1 MKNFPIQ
8 DKLTTRLKH
17 VLATAS
23 QVSSDL
29 QHGEIGTEHLLYGM
43 TKETGSIA
51 ATILRKF
58 KITPEYLRTE
68 LETLPRQTNFRE
80 ILSDQAE
87 KAFEKAAR
95 VAFEH
100 QHRYIGTEHLL
111 FGIISQ
117 KENTAYRILERSP
130 ADIKALLRQVKTV
143 LQNTAHFP
151 DLSNFLSGMNSMP
164 NMPIQ
169 MPKGTEPQLKK
180 PKSKTPGLDYF
191 STDFTE
197 QARQK
202 KFDPVV
208 GRDKEIQRMMS
219 ILSRKSKNNPVLIGD
234 PGVGKTAIAI
244 GLAQRIANGNVPANL
259 SDKRLL
265 SLDLAAVLA
274 GTTFRGEFEER
285 LKEILREVKETPNV
299 LLFIDELHTI
309 VGAGSAGGS
318 LDAANILKPALSH
331 GELQVIGATTL
342 DEYRK
347 HIEKDAALERRFQPI
362 VVREATEEEAID
374 VLKGVR
380 EAYET
385 HHGLEVTDDAIE
397 AAVALSTRY
406 VTDRFLPDKALDLL
420 DEAASLARLKRG
432 TETKIDTSALQEAK
446 EELQETQSQKNRAI
460 EEERYE
466 EALIL
471 KKEEKRLEDKIH
483 VLHSEPASAKNHTY
497 SINRDDIAAV
507 IAEMTGIPVTRL
519 LKAEEKKLLHLE
531 RTLGSRIVGQRDAIN
546 TVARF
551 IRRARSG
558 IANPNRPVGSFIFLG
573 PTGVGKTE
581 LAKVLAREIYE
592 DEDALI
598 RVDMSEF
605 MEAHAV
611 SRLIGAPA
619 GYVGYEEGGK
629 LTEKIRRR
637 PYSIVLFDEIE
648 KAHHD
653 VFNILLQIME
663 EGELTD
669 THGKKANFRNTIIIL
684 TSNIGSQ
691 ELSKEAKM
699 GFGVVDETE
708 KKEAQERYDE
718 IKQKVMGDLR
728 EEMAPELLSRID
740 QIVVFRPL
748 GLPELRRITAL
759 NLEELKDRLR
769 KQRLEATITNE
780 VRDQIAERAFQSG
793 EGARPIR
800 QFVQEFIEDP
810 VAQGIIDGTIQG
822 GGKFNIIWEE
832 NKTKLVPVEAKVV
845 KNEQKQ
851 KVGVKTE

>member
-23 QVSSDL
+23 QVSADL
-29 QHGEIGTEHLLYGM
+29 QHGEIDTEHLLYGM

-58 KITPEYLRTE
+58 NITPEYLRTE
-68 LETLPRQTNFRE
+68 LETLPRQANFRE

-95 VAFEH
+95 IAFEH

-117 KENTAYRILERSP
+117 KDNTAYHILERSP
-130 ADIKALLRQVKTV
+130 ADIKSLLRQVKTV

-151 DLSNFLSGMNSMP
+151 DLSNFLSGMNSLP

-169 MPKGTEPQLKK
+169 MPKGAEPQIKK
-180 PKSKTPGLDYF
+180 SKSKTPGLDFF

-202 KFDPVV
+202 KFDPVI
-208 GRDKEIQRMMS
+208 GRDKEIMRMMS

-244 GLAQRIANGNVPANL
+244 GLAQRIASGKVPVNL
-259 SDKRLL
+259 IDKRIL

-285 LKEILREVKETPNV
+285 LKEILREVKETPNI

-318 LDAANILKPALSH
+318 LDAANILKPALSQ
-331 GELQVIGATTL
+331 GDIQVVGATTL

-347 HIEKDAALERRFQPI
+347 HIEKDAALERLFQPI
-362 VVREATEEEAID
+362 VVRESTEEESISI
-374 VLKGVR
+374 LKGVR

-406 VTDRFLPDKALDLL
+406 ITDRFLPDKALDLL
-420 DEAASLARLKRG
+420 DEAASLARLKLG
-432 TETKIDTSALQEAK
+432 TESKTDTSELQETK
-446 EELQETQSQKNRAI
+446 EELTETQSQKNRAI

-466 EALIL
+466 EALVL
-471 KKEEKRLEDKIH
+471 KKEEKRLEEKIH
-483 VLHSEPASAKNHTY
+483 SLHTMPKEKNHVH
-497 SINRDDIAAV
+497 SITRDDIASV
-507 IAEMTGIPVTRL
+507 IAEMTGIPTTRL

-531 RTLGSRIVGQRDAIN
+531 RTMGSRIVGQKDAIN

-551 IRRARSG
+551 IRRSRSG

-669 THGKKANFRNTIIIL
+669 THGKKANFRNTIVIL

-691 ELSKEAKM
+691 ELAKEAKM
-699 GFGVVDETE
+699 GFGVTDEKE
-708 KKEAQERYDE
+708 KKESQERYDE
-718 IKQKVMGDLR
+718 VKQRVMGNLR

-759 NLEELKDRLR
+759 NLEELKERLR
-769 KQRLEATITNE
+769 KQRLEATISNDI
-780 VRDQIAERAFQSG
+780 RDQIAERAFQSG

-810 VAQGIIDGTIQG
+810 VAQSIIEGSIPSG
-822 GGKFNIIWEE
+822 NKFNIIWEE
-832 NKTKLVPVEAKVV
+832 GKTKIVPIELK
-845 KNEQKQ
+845 KEQKQ
-851 KVGVKTE
+851 KVAAL

>member
-23 QVSSDL
+23 QVSNDL
-29 QHGEIGTEHLLYGM
+29 QHGEIDTEHLLYGM

-58 KITPEYLRTE
+58 NITPEYIRTE
-68 LETLPRQTNFRE
+68 LETLPRKTGFRE
-80 ILSDQAE
+80 VLSDQAE

-95 VAFEH
+95 IAFEH

-117 KENTAYRILERSP
+117 KDNTAYHILERSP

-151 DLSNFLSGMNSMP
+151 DLSNFLSGMNSLP

-169 MPKGTEPQLKK
+169 MPKGTEPQIKK
-180 PKSKTPGLDYF
+180 SKSKTPGLDYF

-202 KFDPVV
+202 KFDPVI
-208 GRDKEIQRMMS
+208 GRDKEIMRMMS

-244 GLAQRIANGNVPANL
+244 GLAQRIASGKVPGNLAE
-259 SDKRLL
+259 KRIL
-265 SLDLAAVLA
+265 SLDLAAILA

-318 LDAANILKPALSH
+318 LDAANILKPALSN
-331 GELQVIGATTL
+331 GELQVVGATTL

-362 VVREATEEEAID
+362 VVRESTEEESITI
-374 VLKGVR
+374 LKGVR

-397 AAVALSTRY
+397 AAVTLSTRY
-406 VTDRFLPDKALDLL
+406 ITERFLPDKALDLL
-420 DEAASLARLKRG
+420 DEAASLARLKLG
-432 TETKIDTSALQEAK
+432 TESKTDTSELQETK
-446 EELQETQSQKNRAI
+446 EELQEIQSQKNHAI

-466 EALIL
+466 EALVL
-471 KKEEKRLEDKIH
+471 KKEEKRLEEKIH
-483 VLHSEPASAKNHTY
+483 LLHTMPKEKNHVH
-497 SINRDDIAAV
+497 SITREDIAAV
-507 IAEMTGIPVTRL
+507 IAEMTGIPTTRL

-531 RTLGSRIVGQRDAIN
+531 RTMGSRIVGQKEAIN
-546 TVARF
+546 NVARF
-551 IRRARSG
+551 IRRSRSG

-619 GYVGYEEGGK
+619 GYVGYEDGGK

-684 TSNIGSQ
+684 TSNIGSA
-691 ELSKEAKM
+691 ELAKEAKM
-699 GFGVVDETE
+699 GFGITDETA
-708 KKEAQERYDE
+708 KKESQERYDE
-718 IKQKVMGDLR
+718 VKRRVMGNLR

-759 NLEELKDRLR
+759 NLEELKERLR
-769 KQRLEATITNE
+769 KQRLEASISNE
-780 VRDQIAERAFQSG
+780 VRDQIAERAFNSG

-800 QFVQEFIEDP
+800 QFVQELIEDP
-810 VAQGIIDGTIQG
+810 VAQGIIEGSLPEG
-822 GGKFNIIWEE
+822 NKFNVVWSEG
-832 NKTKLVPVEAKVV
+832 KTKIEPIEIK
-845 KNEQKQ
+845 KEQKQ
-851 KVGVKTE
+851 KVTV

>member
-23 QVSSDL
+23 QIASDL

-51 ATILRKF
+51 STILRKF
-58 KITPEYLRTE
+58 NITPEYLRTE

-111 FGIISQ
+111 YGIISQ

-130 ADIKALLRQVKTV
+130 ADIKALSRQVKTV

-151 DLSNFLSGMNSMP
+151 DLSNFLSGMNSLP

-169 MPKGTEPQLKK
+169 MPKGAEQQLKK

-191 STDFTE
+191 CVDFTA
-197 QARQK
+197 QAK
-202 KFDPVV
+202 EGKFDPVI
-208 GRDKEIQRMMS
+208 GRDHEIQRMLS

-234 PGVGKTAIAI
+234 PGVGKTAIVI
-244 GLAQRIANGNVPANL
+244 GLAQRIATGKIPANL
-259 SDKRLL
+259 ADKRVL

-285 LKEILREVKETPNV
+285 LKEILREVKETPNA
-299 LLFIDELHTI
+299 LLFIDEMHTI
-309 VGAGSAGGS
+309 VGAGSSGGS
-318 LDAANILKPALSH
+318 MDAANILKPALSH
-331 GELQVIGATTL
+331 GDLQVIGATTL

-362 VVREATEEEAID
+362 VVRESTEEESIGI
-374 VLKGVR
+374 LKGVR
-380 EAYET
+380 EAYEA
-385 HHGLEVTDDAIE
+385 HHGLEVTDEAIE

-406 VTDRFLPDKALDLL
+406 ITDRFLPDKALDLL

-432 TETKIDTSALQEAK
+432 GEAKIDTSELQNAKEQLQEI
-446 EELQETQSQKNRAI
+446 QSQKSRAI

-466 EALIL
+466 EALVL
-471 KKEEKRLEDKIH
+471 KKEEKQLEEKIH
-483 VLHSEPASAKNHTY
+483 HLHSEPASAKNKAY
-497 SINRDDIAAV
+497 SINREDIAAV

-519 LKAEEKKLLHLE
+519 LKAEEKKLMFLE
-531 RTLGSRIVGQRDAIN
+531 RTLGSRIVGQKDAIN
-546 TVARF
+546 NIARF

-619 GYVGYEEGGK
+619 GYIGYEEGGK

-684 TSNIGSQ
+684 TSNIGSA

-699 GFGVVDETE
+699 GFGSEDETE
-708 KKEAQERYDE
+708 KKEAQEHYEE
-718 IKQKVMGDLR
+718 IKQKVMADLR

-759 NLEELKDRLR
+759 NLEELKERLR
-769 KQRLEATITNE
+769 KQKLDIVITND
-780 VRDQIAERAFQSG
+780 VRDQIAERSFKSG

-810 VAQGIIDGTIQG
+810 VAQGIIDGSIKSGQ
-822 GGKFNIIWEE
+822 KFSISWIE
-832 NKTKLVPVEAKVV
+832 NKTKISPVSPAK
-845 KNEQKQ
+845 KEQKQ
-851 KVGVKTE
+851 HANAKV

>member
-23 QVSSDL
+23 QVSNDL

-51 ATILRKF
+51 STILRKF
-58 KITPEYLRTE
+58 NITPEYLRTE
-68 LETLPRQTNFRE
+68 LETLPRQNSFRE
-80 ILSDQAE
+80 ILSVEAE

-130 ADIKALLRQVKTV
+130 ADIKSLLRQVKTV

-164 NMPIQ
+164 GGPGMPIQ
-169 MPKGTEPQLKK
+169 MPKNTEQQLKK

-191 STDFTE
+191 CVDFTE
-197 QARQK
+197 QAKQK
-202 KFDPVV
+202 KFDPVI
-208 GRDKEIQRMMS
+208 GRDREIQRMLS

-244 GLAQRIANGNVPANL
+244 GLAQRVAEGRVPANL
-259 SDKRLL
+259 ADKRIL

-299 LLFIDELHTI
+299 LLFIDEMHTI

-331 GELQVIGATTL
+331 GDLQVIGATTL

-362 VVREATEEEAID
+362 IVREATEEEAIGI
-374 VLKGVR
+374 LKGVR

-406 VTDRFLPDKALDLL
+406 ITDRYLPDKALDLL
-420 DEAASLARLKRG
+420 DEAASLARLKRSG
-432 TETKIDTSALQEAK
+432 NQKIDTSALQGAK

-471 KKEEKRLEDKIH
+471 KKEEKRLEEKIH
-483 VLHSEPASAKNHTY
+483 TLHSAPSEKNHTQ
-497 SINRDDIAAV
+497 SITRDDIAAV

-531 RTLGSRIVGQRDAIN
+531 RTLGSRIVGQKEAIN
-546 TVARF
+546 TISRF
-551 IRRARSG
+551 IRRSRSG

-619 GYVGYEEGGK
+619 GYVGYEDGGK
-629 LTEKIRRR
+629 LTEKVRRR

-653 VFNILLQIME
+653 VFNLLLQIME

-684 TSNIGSQ
+684 TSNIGSA

-699 GFGVVDETE
+699 GFGVTDEEE

-718 IKQKVMGDLR
+718 IKERVMADLR

-759 NLEELKDRLR
+759 SLEDLKDRLR
-769 KQRLEATITNE
+769 KQRLEAAITNE
-780 VRDQIAERAFQSG
+780 VRDQIAERAFKSG

-810 VAQGIIDGTIQG
+810 VAQGIIDGTIEAG
-822 GGKFNIIWEE
+822 NKFEIVWDKD
-832 NKTKLVPVEAKVV
+832 KTKIIADTV
-845 KNEQKQ
+845 KEDKKQ
-851 KVGVKTE
+851 KVGV

>member
-23 QVSSDL
+23 QIASEL
-29 QHGEIGTEHLLYGM
+29 QHGEIGTEHLLFGM

-51 ATILRKF
+51 STILRKF
-58 KITPEYLRTE
+58 NITPEYIRTE
-68 LETLPRQTNFRE
+68 LETLSHEVNFQE
-80 ILSDQAE
+80 VLSEDAE

-111 FGIISQ
+111 YGIIFQ
-117 KENTAYRILERSP
+117 KDNVAYRILERSP
-130 ADIKALLRQVKTV
+130 ADIKSLARQVKTV

-151 DLSNFLSGMNSMP
+151 DLSNFLSGMSSLP
-164 NMPIQ
+164 GMPIQ
-169 MPKGTEPQLKK
+169 MPKNNEQQLKK
-180 PKSKTPGLDYF
+180 PKSRTPALDYF
-191 STDFTE
+191 CVDFTE
-197 QARQK
+197 QAKNK

-208 GRDKEIQRMMS
+208 GRDREIQRMMS

-244 GLAQRIANGNVPANL
+244 GLAQRISSGNVPSNL
-259 SDKRLL
+259 ADKRVL
-265 SLDLAAVLA
+265 SLDLASVLA

-285 LKEILREVKETPNV
+285 LKEILREVKENPSV

-331 GELQVIGATTL
+331 GDLQVIGATTL

-362 VVREATEEEAID
+362 VVREATEKEAID
-374 VLKGVR
+374 ILKGVR

-406 VTDRFLPDKALDLL
+406 ITDRFLPDKALDLL

-432 TETKIDTSALQEAK
+432 GDMKVNTNELVDAQEQLQEV
-446 EELQETQSQKNRAI
+446 QSQKNRAI
-460 EEERYE
+460 EEERYD
-466 EALIL
+466 EALLL
-471 KKEEKRLEDKIH
+471 KKEEKRIEEKIH
-483 VLHSEPASAKNHTY
+483 SLHSQPSIAKN
-497 SINRDDIAAV
+497 NRDSITREDIAAV

-531 RTLGSRIVGQRDAIN
+531 RTMGSRIVGQREAID
-546 TVARF
+546 TIARF
-551 IRRARSG
+551 IRRSRSG

-619 GYVGYEEGGK
+619 GYVGYDEGGK
-629 LTEKIRRR
+629 LTEAIRRR

-653 VFNILLQIME
+653 VFNILLQILE

-684 TSNIGSQ
+684 TSNIGSS
-691 ELSKEAKM
+691 ELTKQAKM
-699 GFGVVDETE
+699 GFGVSTENE
-708 KKEAQERYDE
+708 KKQAQERYAE
-718 IKQKVMGDLR
+718 LKERVLGSLR
-728 EEMAPELLSRID
+728 KEMAPELLSRID

-769 KQRLEATITNE
+769 KQKIDASISNE
-780 VRDQIAERAFQSG
+780 VRDKIAEQAFNSG
-793 EGARPIR
+793 QGARPIR

-810 VAQGIIDGTIQG
+810 VAQGIISGEISNGSKLNIVWEDGATKVIP
-822 GGKFNIIWEE
+822 KEREE
-832 NKTKLVPVEAKVV
+832 KTKV
-845 KNEQKQ
+845 
-851 KVGVKTE
+851 TEKS

>member
-23 QVSSDL
+23 QISREL
-29 QHGEIGTEHLLYGM
+29 QHGEIGTEHLLFGM

-51 ATILRKF
+51 STILRKF
-58 KITPEYLRTE
+58 NITPEYLRTE
-68 LETLPRQTNFRE
+68 LETLPRQNDFHE
-80 ILSDQAE
+80 VLSQDAE

-111 FGIISQ
+111 FGLMSF
-117 KENTAYRILERSP
+117 KDNTGYKILERSP
-130 ADIKALLRQVKTV
+130 ADIKSLSRQVKTV

-151 DLSNFLSGMNSMP
+151 DLTNFLSSMNSMP
-164 NMPIQ
+164 SMPIQ
-169 MPKGTEPQLKK
+169 MPKGTEQQLKK
-180 PKSKTPGLDYF
+180 SKSKTPALDF
-191 STDFTE
+191 FCVDFTA
-197 QARQK
+197 QAK
-202 KFDPVV
+202 EGKFDPVV
-208 GRDKEIQRMMS
+208 GRDREIQRMMS

-234 PGVGKTAIAI
+234 PGVGKTAIVI
-244 GLAQRIANGNVPANL
+244 GLAQRLAAGQAPANL
-259 SDKRLL
+259 IDKRVL
-265 SLDLAAVLA
+265 SLDLASVLA

-285 LKEILREVKETPNV
+285 LKEILREVKETPDV
-299 LLFIDELHTI
+299 LLFIDEMHTI

-331 GELQVIGATTL
+331 GELQVVGATTL

-362 VVREATEEEAID
+362 VVREATEAEAIEI
-374 VLKGVR
+374 LKGVR

-385 HHGLEVTDDAIE
+385 HHGLEVTDEAIE
-397 AAVALSTRY
+397 AAVTLSTRY
-406 VTDRFLPDKALDLL
+406 ITDRFLPDKALDLL

-432 TETKIDTSALQEAK
+432 NITKVSS
-446 EELQETQSQKNRAI
+446 EELRGAQEQLKELQSQKNHAI

-471 KKEEKRLEDKIH
+471 KKEEKRTEERIH
-483 VLHSEPASAKNHTY
+483 NLHAKPSSEKGKNASI
-497 SINRDDIAAV
+497 SREDIAAV

-531 RTLGSRIVGQRDAIN
+531 RTMGSRIVGQREAIN

-551 IRRARSG
+551 IRRSRSG

-605 MEAHAV
+605 MEAHSV

-619 GYVGYEEGGK
+619 GYVGYDDGGK
-629 LTEKIRRR
+629 LTETVRRR

-653 VFNILLQIME
+653 VFNVLLQILE

-684 TSNIGSQ
+684 TSNIGSA
-691 ELSKEAKM
+691 ELSKQAKM
-699 GFGVVDETE
+699 GFGVTNESE
-708 KKEAQERYDE
+708 KIEAQEKYDE
-718 IKQKVMGDLR
+718 TRQRILADLR

-759 NLEELKDRLR
+759 GLEELKDRLR
-769 KQRLEATITNE
+769 KQKIVADVNND
-780 VRDQIAERAFQSG
+780 VRDKIAEKAFESG
-793 EGARPIR
+793 QGARPIR
-800 QFVQEFIEDP
+800 QFMQEFIEDP
-810 VAQGIIDGTIQG
+810 IAQGIIDGSIQSG
-822 GGKFNIIWEE
+822 QKINVIWEGSGSKIE
-832 NKTKLVPVEAKVV
+832 HGQPSKEKSR
-845 KNEQKQ
+845 Q
-851 KVGVKTE
+851 KVI